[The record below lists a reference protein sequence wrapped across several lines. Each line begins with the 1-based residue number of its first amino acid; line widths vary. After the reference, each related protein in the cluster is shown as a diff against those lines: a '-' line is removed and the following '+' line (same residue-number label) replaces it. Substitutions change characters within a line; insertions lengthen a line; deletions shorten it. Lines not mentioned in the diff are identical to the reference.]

1 MIRVLKTTGDL
12 YLYKS
17 NTEPPLTAYAKLEQM
32 RDLYNNFGV
41 VDEANKLIK
50 FLEKLG
56 KDVVKDLKTIK
67 SEVRI
72 PNEEIDKFKDEI
84 TNGTLEESLVRITW
98 QFLPKI
104 DQMKREILKNMKI
117 APIQAMVRRQQHD
130 REGSLRATIG
140 SVNEDMGRYGWTNC
154 RTYI

>member
-130 REGSLRATIG
+130 REGRLRATIG